1 MDPAMKNLQ
10 QRLDKLET
18 QKDAAYRERN
28 KLVSLAARM
37 AIALGHSAGLAMHD
51 PTDAQWDPKWRTI
64 VVIDLPTGLSREEHE
79 LRRQRSR
86 LHAKAGEALCSYFLS
101 REDHDLSELQWTL
114 NSNGYLRRQA
124 HLAQPTGYLH
134 QIVAKRLFDKIPSG
148 YTVDH
153 VNRNPLDCSRSNI
166 RLASDRA
173 QALNKQHIGC
183 SIRKRRNGR
192 WSAMFGTPQVA
203 LGTFDKRKEA
213 LDTARNYYQERML
226 EAHRNGDFIY
236 APGTTSQVT
245 WHIHDDEVGLF
256 LFLPLYDK
264 WKWDGHDTDE
274 KYRRVQA
281 AFPIDPATGRPK

>member
-10 QRLDKLET
+10 QRLDKLEM

-64 VVIDLPTGLSREEHE
+64 VVIDLPTG
-79 LRRQRSR
+79 
-86 LHAKAGEALCSYFLS
+86 
-101 REDHDLSELQWTL
+101 
-114 NSNGYLRRQA
+114 
-124 HLAQPTGYLH
+124 
-134 QIVAKRLFDKIPSG
+134 
-148 YTVDH
+148 
-153 VNRNPLDCSRSNI
+153 
-166 RLASDRA
+166 
-173 QALNKQHIGC
+173 
-183 SIRKRRNGR
+183 
-192 WSAMFGTPQVA
+192 
-203 LGTFDKRKEA
+203 
-213 LDTARNYYQERML
+213 
-226 EAHRNGDFIY
+226 
-236 APGTTSQVT
+236 QVT

-274 KYRRVQA
+274 KYRRVQS